1 MFRVIKTEFLK
12 LRRYFILWIGVS
24 LMLLTVLV
32 TLFTSM
38 AEDGMVWDFLFLYEQ
53 VIKNFATL
61 IFPMCITLITGYM
74 ISREYTDDTLKN
86 IVVIP
91 ISFRKLMA
99 GKLVVSAVLSLIM
112 GMVCFLFTVAGAFI
126 MGYDGIYNRLD
137 TLDFLSATA
146 LKTTM
151 TNAFVF
157 TNKVANATVFPF
169 ERKVSDEMKGKVDK
183 YLKRK
188 K

>member
-1 MFRVIKTEFLK
+1 M
-12 LRRYFILWIGVS
+12 
-24 LMLLTVLV
+24 
-32 TLFTSM
+32 
-38 AEDGMVWDFLFLYEQ
+38 
-53 VIKNFATL
+53 
-61 IFPMCITLITGYM
+61 
-74 ISREYTDDTLKN
+74 
-86 IVVIP
+86 
-91 ISFRKLMA
+91 
-99 GKLVVSAVLSLIM
+99 
-112 GMVCFLFTVAGAFI
+112 
-126 MGYDGIYNRLD
+126 LD

>member
-1 MFRVIKTEFLK
+1 MMRENGLAARVSSDTYSSDSIPFTDN
-12 LRRYFILWIGVS
+12 GVP
-24 LMLLTVLV
+24 
-32 TLFTSM
+32 
-38 AEDGMVWDFLFLYEQ
+38 A
-53 VIKNFATL
+53 INFAR
-61 IFPMCITLITGYM
+61 FAAPG
-74 ISREYTDDTLKN
+74 
-86 IVVIP
+86 
-91 ISFRKLMA
+91 A
-99 GKLVVSAVLSLIM
+99 GF
-112 GMVCFLFTVAGAFI
+112 GH
-126 MGYDGIYNRLD
+126 NRLD